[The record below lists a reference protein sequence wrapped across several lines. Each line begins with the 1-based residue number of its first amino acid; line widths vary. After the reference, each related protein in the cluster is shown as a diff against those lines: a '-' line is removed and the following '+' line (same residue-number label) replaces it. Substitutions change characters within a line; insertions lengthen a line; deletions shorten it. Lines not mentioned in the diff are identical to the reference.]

1 MPKHHEET
9 GNVNSPPPGRW
20 VWNDETQTLEFSS
33 NPTVEG
39 LLKKRRETNVNLND
53 LHQRP
58 EKLAQFSTLN
68 DRGRQS
74 IRKTLSPSHL
84 NAYRSSV
91 MQRQGEHVTMDDVKQ
106 VAVSLLQENYAL
118 PIPPCFLAVLKSKK
132 LDEFLAVLLLYLSCY
147 FEHKTLENKPKPLM
161 AEQSITERQVMAEA
175 VAKVE
180 VAQKKLAICYFHL
193 VMGPEVAQHS
203 MCSSR
208 SRVSSTY
215 TEWLL
220 HECLYSF
227 FCYVGWVTLGRKDL
241 RGIQEEVGRLLHS
254 DTFNTALRNR
264 TDGHPGETLL
274 APDGP
279 PSMLSQ
285 LNPGQLT
292 DVSTSTR
299 KSQKRPGLSSI
310 VTQRSPLMVSLL
322 PLPKEQAPHLFLSSR
337 ARRHSL
343 LQVRLSDTQALMEEL
358 NQQLA
363 SLSFGILGK
372 PLRQFSR
379 ATLMPQGA
387 KKKDRGEEDNE
398 DDEHEDDDAEDDDDH
413 PGVRVRGSKSS
424 FRRPKSTA
432 VDRHGSTTR
441 TNTGI
446 SRATTEAVTSDTE

>member
-1 MPKHHEET
+1 MPKQHEET

-68 DRGRQS
+68 DGGRQS

-91 MQRQGEHVTMDDVKQ
+91 MQRQGEHVSMDDVKQ

-175 VAKVE
+175 LAKVE

-203 MCSSR
+203 K

-274 APDGP
+274 ALDGSVKTGRADP
-279 PSMLSQ
+279 EAQ
-285 LNPGQLT
+285 GCNAFIQ
-292 DVSTSTR
+292 R

-322 PLPKEQAPHLFLSSR
+322 PLPKEQSPHLFLSSR

-363 SLSFGILGK
+363 SVSFGILGK

-379 ATLMPQGA
+379 TTLMPQGA
-387 KKKDRGEEDNE
+387 KKKDRGEEDDE

-432 VDRHGSTTR
+432 DRHGSTTR